1 MIYNS
6 ILKHLNSESFEVN
19 FCHFVMQ
26 LRIIFFVLLLEDGAE
41 VLEREHARAVVNL
54 VDDVVHLDLGGVH
67 TCSSE

>member
-1 MIYNS
+1 MTI
-6 ILKHLNSESFEVN
+6 IN
-19 FCHFVMQ
+19 FSHFVMQ

-54 VDDVVHLDLGGVH
+54 VDDVVNLDLGGVH